1 MLKLSDDTIKV
12 VMLAAFGQ
20 KSKQSLF
27 ENTYLKALIDSFTR
41 IPKNLKTE
49 EAIRDAFVR
58 DLETAN
64 PITSEVIQKQFLF
77 LNWEKWINVSDQE
90 KSRADIVFSVTGF
103 EFVLECKLLKFAD
116 KEYIEE
122 GVRRFVELK
131 YAEKD
136 DFAGMIGFIIK
147 GKPHNIVKN
156 LKNKVKDFHLYPESE
171 ELLQE
176 TVLNHPLSFQSKHLR
191 TNQTPIHLYHIFFD
205 LTETETISA

>member
-1 MLKLSDDTIKV
+1 MNIAQRIKKMSLKMLGYVSE
-12 VMLAAFGQ
+12 Q
-20 KSKQSLF
+20 KAIEGLFLQSIIDACDILDQSLV
-27 ENTYLKALIDSFTR
+27 L
-41 IPKNLKTE
+41 E
-49 EAIRDAFVR
+49 EKIRDAIVR
-58 DLETAN
+58 HLEKEN
-64 PITSEVIQKQFLF
+64 PRTSGYLSEKVFFLSF
-77 LNWEKWINVSDQE
+77 EKWINVSDQE

-116 KEYIEE
+116 KEYIAE
-122 GVRRFVELK
+122 GVRRFVEMK

-156 LKNKVKDFHLYPESE
+156 LKKKVKDFHLYPESE
-171 ELLQE
+171 ALLQE

-205 LTETETISA
+205 LTETEQML